1 MPKLLE
7 DILKARNSTVNTI
20 AIIIVTGY
28 VAGELYLTFT
38 GAGEKAMER
47 LSGVALVI
55 LNSVAIV
62 KAVQTNTNEP
72 KQNNASNE

>member
-38 GAGEKAMER
+38 GSGEKAMER

-72 KQNNASNE
+72 KQNNTSNE

>member
-7 DILKARNSTVNTI
+7 DILKARTSTVNTI
-20 AIIIVTGY
+20 AIMIVAGY
-28 VAGELYLTFT
+28 VSGELYLTFT
-38 GAGEKAMER
+38 SQGEKAMER
-47 LSGVALVI
+47 LSAVAMVI

-72 KQNNASNE
+72 KQNTNNE